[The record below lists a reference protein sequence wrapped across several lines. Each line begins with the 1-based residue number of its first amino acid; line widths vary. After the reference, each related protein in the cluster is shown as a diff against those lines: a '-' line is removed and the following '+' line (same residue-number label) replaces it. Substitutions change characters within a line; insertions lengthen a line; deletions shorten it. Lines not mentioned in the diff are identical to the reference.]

1 VLLVVIAIATRTVFA
16 VFAQGPTE
24 PPRERPEFHRLLP
37 LTNFYSTPGPLPA
50 GRPGELIRSQEF
62 YEYQLAEGVSATRIL
77 YHSRAA
83 SGMDV
88 AASGV
93 VLTPDLPPPA
103 GGWPVIGWAHGFT
116 GVARQCAPSLMR
128 NLNAGPFLSMYVKL
142 GYAVVATDYAG
153 LGSDFRNASVDMQ
166 SNAADV
172 IYSIAA
178 ARAAVPQLGHKWI
191 AMGESA
197 GGLAAL
203 AVAGLETDI
212 RDPGYL
218 GSIAVSGT
226 ADAKEFYEQIA
237 PNSPELLL
245 FLAYGVQ
252 TLYPRFQANQIL
264 TKEALAP
271 YRQIERSC
279 AATGTGAV
287 VPEYQVLRPDWENNN
302 FVRQFFARNALG
314 QRPSYGPLLII
325 SGYSDPALTTG
336 MTLRAVT
343 RMCKQHDTVQFHQYQ
358 GSDFAAVLGVSVRD
372 QLTWIQAR
380 FSGRH
385 ASGNCH

>member
-1 VLLVVIAIATRTVFA
+1 
-16 VFAQGPTE
+16 
-24 PPRERPEFHRLLP
+24 
-37 LTNFYSTPGPLPA
+37 
-50 GRPGELIRSQEF
+50 
-62 YEYQLAEGVSATRIL
+62 
-77 YHSRAA
+77 
-83 SGMDV
+83 
-88 AASGV
+88 
-93 VLTPDLPPPA
+93 
-103 GGWPVIGWAHGFT
+103 
-116 GVARQCAPSLMR
+116 
-128 NLNAGPFLSMYVKL
+128 MYVKL

-153 LGSDFRNASVDMQ
+153 LGTDFRNASVDMQ

-178 ARAAVPQLGHKWI
+178 ARAAVPQLGSKWI

-203 AVAGLETDI
+203 AVAGLESDI

-218 GSIAVSGT
+218 GSIAVSGI

-237 PNSPELLL
+237 QPNSPEPLL

-252 TLYPRFQANQIL
+252 TLYPQFQVNQIL
-264 TKEALAP
+264 TREALAP
-271 YRQIERSC
+271 YRQIERDC
-279 AATGTGAV
+279 AVTVSGAV
-287 VPEYQVLRPDWENNN
+287 APANQVLRRDWENNY
-302 FVRQFFARNALG
+302 FVQQFFARNTVG
-314 QRPSYGPLLII
+314 QKPAYGPLLII

-343 RMCKQHDTVQFHQYQ
+343 RMCKQNDTVLFHQYQ
-358 GSDFAAVLGVSVRD
+358 GSDFAAVLGDSVRD

-380 FSGRH
+380 FAGRR